1 MAPSSPLHASFSDNR
16 RSTHHHTHSNPSYPQ
31 HDRPALSPLLPGS
44 GRDTERSGSPRDS
57 PAASTSTSRQT
68 RRLQLRNAGFQ
79 AAAIPARNVTPTQ
92 SLPSISTST
101 NWSSIP
107 SLQQSSDAE
116 NVSPSG
122 RRARDSSPQTSG
134 YANGSTRDSSG
145 GVLQDIGNSAT
156 LRQTKRARARVTS
169 GKFWA
174 GESKDASLMTVDD
187 IQSPPS
193 NISNTGR
200 ARSVR
205 TRAKMPR
212 ASRRSVSAETR
223 KYVDHLEQ
231 QLVEAQEQLAAATS
245 PSHTREQSNKMRH
258 LNAESKHL
266 QEELAAWETRY
277 EERVQ
282 EELDKHFRL
291 EAELRSQVRTMETE
305 AEASKY
311 KIDELE
317 MQLEESQQHMDAVE
331 TANVNLE
338 KRLEIM
344 SELLAASPNKIDLH
358 AETPGRRR
366 HGRPK
371 SMMPRFPTAGSL
383 AISPERQSQTQPTSP
398 SPSHASVR
406 FSPGAPISPVNL
418 SFSPE
423 VTSDDDD
430 CAQSD
435 ASMSMS
441 SVIHAPSGTK
451 KPMRRMRRFGAGSM
465 GPKPLILPSTS
476 HCEQLPFS
484 APPRENSE
492 EPAFPFHSDDVEADS
507 SPRSVHHRASSVAS
521 PKQAN
526 RQSRSNFMT
535 FESPMESID
544 AIANDPGL
552 GSPPPARLSLT
563 AEDMLG
569 LELPASRLSLVTNAT
584 RDLSSMG
591 SGLTQAA
598 GRNLME
604 ELTAMQSRESDGD
617 IEGSSDPP
625 EAEEDDPDL
634 PSSPFNSDVEDGPPQ
649 TTIQKVDGHAS
660 PPINTNGRLR
670 SASTAA
676 LDSTTAVSTV
686 QVPIRPQT
694 SHSRSSSRSIG
705 IASSHSPLSTL
716 DSLRTIFSN
725 MFQSPVELAKHLIQT
740 AQTRMYIPGPLLNVQ
755 WWLVGVL
762 LGPMARKR
770 RLLAAS
776 RKDHSSSCCSPNPR
790 QHSILDDPVPP
801 DESTADSPSD
811 SPLAYGTV
819 YRTPDSSASESA
831 PSRNRS
837 LVAGKGKKRKSLEA
851 PACPDHPRRS
861 KHSPLLWLK
870 FSMTLAIAVGVAF
883 RDGPRSLLME
893 KVCEC
898 RIRQGR
904 EKQTLGRGISSA
916 GVGVGSIAGGA
927 GNWRRARRDEG
938 LPVTPGGEG

>member
-1 MAPSSPLHASFSDNR
+1 M
-16 RSTHHHTHSNPSYPQ
+16 
-31 HDRPALSPLLPGS
+31 
-44 GRDTERSGSPRDS
+44 
-57 PAASTSTSRQT
+57 
-68 RRLQLRNAGFQ
+68 
-79 AAAIPARNVTPTQ
+79 TPTQ

-122 RRARDSSPQTSG
+122 RRARDSSPQTFG
-134 YANGSTRDSSG
+134 YVDGSTRDSSG

-156 LRQTKRARARVTS
+156 LRQTKRAHARVTS
-169 GKFWA
+169 GKFWV
-174 GESKDASLMTVDD
+174 GESKDASLMTTDD
-187 IQSPPS
+187 IQSPPPPS

-266 QEELAAWETRY
+266 QEELVEWETKY

-282 EELDKHFRL
+282 EELDRHFRL
-291 EAELRSQVRTMETE
+291 EAELRSQVRTMEAE

-358 AETPGRRR
+358 AETPGRPR

-441 SVIHAPSGTK
+441 SVVHAPSGTR

-492 EPAFPFHSDDVEADS
+492 EPAFPFHSHDVEPDS
-507 SPRSVHHRASSVAS
+507 SPRSIHHRASSVATQE
-521 PKQAN
+521 PVMRQA
-526 RQSRSNFMT
+526 RSSFMT

-569 LELPASRLSLVTNAT
+569 LDLPASRLSLVTNTT

-604 ELTAMQSRESDGD
+604 ELTAMQTRESDGG
-617 IEGSSDPP
+617 IEESSDPP

-649 TTIQKVDGHAS
+649 TTIQKVDDHAS

-686 QVPIRPQT
+686 QVPSRPQT

-705 IASSHSPLSTL
+705 IASSHSSLSTL

-740 AQTRMYIPGPLLNVQ
+740 AQSRMYIPRPLLNVQ

-776 RKDHSSSCCSPNPR
+776 RKDHSSSCSSPNPR
-790 QHSILDDPVPP
+790 QRSTLDDPLPP

-819 YRTPDSSASESA
+819 YRTPDSSASSDSG
-831 PSRNRS
+831 PTRNRS

-851 PACPDHPRRS
+851 PACPNHPRRS

-898 RIRQGR
+898 RIRQQGR
-904 EKQTLGRGISSA
+904 EKQALGRGISSA
-916 GVGVGSIAGGA
+916 GVGVGNIGG